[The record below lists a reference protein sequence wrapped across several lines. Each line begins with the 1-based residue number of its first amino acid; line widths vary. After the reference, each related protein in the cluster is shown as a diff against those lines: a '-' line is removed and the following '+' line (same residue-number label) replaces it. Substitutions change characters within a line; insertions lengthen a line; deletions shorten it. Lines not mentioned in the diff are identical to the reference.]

1 VILKLQ
7 CSGEGLCL
15 LFRVFRELSLVS
27 LIKIMTQNRK
37 KQIHLFLIQKPEYM
51 RNDFIKLLA
60 LFSLYFFTGCE
71 NKKSEQPSSGIAEKG
86 IDRTVLPIKEPAR
99 PLYKELDVRNATAP
113 PRFEVKAPKGA
124 PNVVIVLIDDM
135 GFGASD
141 HFGGPCKMPVLDK
154 LASEGLTYNRFHT
167 TALCSPTRVA
177 LLTGYNHHSNNAGS
191 IMETATTFPGNTG
204 VRPQSITPL
213 AEVLRQNGYNTAAF
227 GKYHETPPW
236 EISNSG
242 PFDRWPTHSGFEK
255 FYGFIG
261 GETNQWAPLIYD
273 GTTQVE
279 LPKDPN
285 YHFTTDMTNQAISWV
300 SFQQAL
306 SPDKPFFIY
315 FAPGAT
321 HAPHHVPKEWADK
334 YKGKFDQGWDAVR
347 QETLER
353 QKKLGIV
360 PQNTQLAPK
369 PADIKDWDKLSADEK
384 KLFSRQMEVYA
395 GFAEQTDY
403 EVGRLASAIQDLGV
417 MDNTIFIYIAGDNGA
432 SAEGQM
438 NGMFSEMTYFNA
450 VPETVPDMLKHY
462 DEWGGPSTYP
472 HYSAG
477 WAVAMD
483 APFSYTK
490 QVASDFGGTRNGMV
504 IRWPAGI
511 KAKGEMRSQF
521 GHVIDIAPTVYEA
534 TKIPAPK
541 MVNGIAQ
548 DPIEGTS
555 LLYSFSDAGGK
566 EQHTVQYF
574 EMFGNRG
581 VYKDG
586 WIARTIHRAA
596 WLLKLPQTL
605 ENDVWDLYNTNEDFS
620 LSTNVASQN
629 PDKLKELQGVFMK
642 EAEKYHVLPIDDRL
656 LERTNAEL
664 IGRPSVM
671 GKRTSVTYGEGMKGM
686 GVDVFIDLRNKS
698 YTITSD
704 VEIKDNGNGVIVCQG
719 GRFGGLSLYMKN
731 GKPAFSYNYLGL
743 QSYHIVSAQAI
754 KAGKHTIV
762 YDFKYDGGG
771 MGKGGTG
778 TITVDGTKVAEGHLE
793 KTQPG
798 IFSVDDLADVGVDD
812 GTWVADYGASAK
824 FNGRIGKVAVE
835 MKK

>member
-1 VILKLQ
+1 
-7 CSGEGLCL
+7 
-15 LFRVFRELSLVS
+15 
-27 LIKIMTQNRK
+27 
-37 KQIHLFLIQKPEYM
+37 
-51 RNDFIKLLA
+51 
-60 LFSLYFFTGCE
+60 
-71 NKKSEQPSSGIAEKG
+71 
-86 IDRTVLPIKEPAR
+86 
-99 PLYKELDVRNATAP
+99 
-113 PRFEVKAPKGA
+113 
-124 PNVVIVLIDDM
+124 
-135 GFGASD
+135 
-141 HFGGPCKMPVLDK
+141 
-154 LASEGLTYNRFHT
+154 
-167 TALCSPTRVA
+167 
-177 LLTGYNHHSNNAGS
+177 
-191 IMETATTFPGNTG
+191 METATNYAGNTG
-204 VRPQSITPL
+204 VRPQSITPM
-213 AEVLRQNGYNTAAF
+213 AEVLRQNGFSTAAF

-236 EISNSG
+236 EISISG
-242 PFDRWPTHSGFEK
+242 SLDRWPTHSGFDK

-261 GETNQWAPLIYD
+261 GETNQWAPLVYD
-273 GTTQVE
+273 GVTQVE

-306 SPDKPFFIY
+306 SPDKPFFMY

-334 YKGKFDQGWDAVR
+334 YKGKFDQGWDVVR

-360 PQNTQLAPK
+360 PQNTKLAPK

-403 EVGRLASAIQDLGV
+403 EVGRLLKAIEDLGE
-417 MDNTIFIYIAGDNGA
+417 MDNTIIIYIAGDNGA

-462 DEWGGPSTYP
+462 DDWGGPSTYP
-472 HYSAG
+472 HFAAG

-504 IRWPAGI
+504 IHWPAGI

-521 GHVIDIAPTVYEA
+521 GHVIDIAPTVFEA
-534 TKIPAPK
+534 CKVPAPK
-541 MVNGIAQ
+541 MVNGIEQ

-555 LLYSFSDAGGK
+555 LLYSFNDGAAK
-566 EQHTVQYF
+566 EKHTVQYF

-581 VYKDG
+581 IYSDG

-596 WLLKLPQTL
+596 WLQKPPKPLA
-605 ENDVWDLYNTNEDFS
+605 EDVWDLYNTNEDFS
-620 LSTNVASQN
+620 LSTNIASQN
-629 PDKLKELQGVFMK
+629 PDKLKELQDLFMK
-642 EAEKYHVLPIDDRL
+642 EAEKYYVLPLDDRL

-664 IGRPSVM
+664 MGRPTIM
-671 GKRTSVTYGEGMKGM
+671 GERTSITYGEGMKGM
-686 GVDVFIDLRNKS
+686 GVDIFIDLRNKS

-704 VEIKDNGNGVIVCQG
+704 VEVVSNGNGVMVCQG
-719 GRFGGLSLYMKN
+719 GRFGGLSFYLKN
-731 GKPAFSYNYLGL
+731 GKPAFTYNFLGL
-743 QSYHIVSAQAI
+743 ESTNITASQSL
-754 KAGKHTIV
+754 KPGKYKIV

-778 TITVDGTKVAEGHLE
+778 TITVDGHKVAEGRIE
-793 KTQPG
+793 RTQPG
-798 IFSVDDLADVGVDD
+798 IFSVDDLADVGTDD
-812 GTWVADYGASAK
+812 GTQVANYGATAH
-824 FNGRIGKVAVE
+824 FNGKLDKVKIE
-835 MKK
+835 THK